1 MSCGTPGGCTTL
13 PDVPSSDHRDRPT
26 RPLIGFGPI
35 DLFCL
40 FAVVPLLIAAGI
52 LIIEDVPSIGIVFIV
67 LAALVLAFDSW
78 VHRPDP
84 R

>member
-1 MSCGTPGGCTTL
+1 
-13 PDVPSSDHRDRPT
+13 VPSSDHRDRPA
-26 RPLIGFGPI
+26 RPLVGFGPI

-52 LIIEDVPSIGIVFIV
+52 LIIEGVAPIGIVFLV
-67 LAALVLAFDSW
+67 LALFVLAFDSW

>member
-1 MSCGTPGGCTTL
+1 M
-13 PDVPSSDHRDRPT
+13 
-26 RPLIGFGPI
+26 GFGPI

-52 LIIEDVPSIGIVFIV
+52 LIIEGVASIGIAFIV
-67 LAALVLAFDSW
+67 LAVLVLVFDSW

>member
-1 MSCGTPGGCTTL
+1 M
-13 PDVPSSDHRDRPT
+13 PSSDRRDTPA
-26 RPLIGFGPI
+26 RPLVGFGPI

-52 LIIEDVPSIGIVFIV
+52 LIIEGVAVIGIVFIV

>member
-1 MSCGTPGGCTTL
+1 M
-13 PDVPSSDHRDRPT
+13 PSSDDRDRPA
-26 RPLIGFGPI
+26 RPLFGFGPI

-40 FAVVPLLIAAGI
+40 FAVVPLVIAAGI
-52 LIIEDVPSIGIVFIV
+52 LFIEDVPAIGIVFIV
-67 LAALVLAFDSW
+67 LAVLVLVFDSW